1 MIVILMGVSGAGKTT
16 IGRRLAA
23 ILNWCFVEGD
33 DLHPWQNVQKMSQG
47 LPLSDRDREPWL
59 MQIRERIVALQQQG
73 QSAIITCSAL
83 KRRYRDILHP
93 QPDGSIQFVYLKNDA
108 TTLRSRLEHRPGHFM
123 KAEMLDSQLATLE
136 EPENAI
142 VVPVSDTKT
151 PEQIAIDIATQLHLV

>member
-23 ILNWCFVEGD
+23 ILDWCFVEGD

-73 QSAIITCSAL
+73 QSAIITCSRHLAIGV
-83 KRRYRDILHP
+83 K
-93 QPDGSIQFVYLKNDA
+93 
-108 TTLRSRLEHRPGHFM
+108 LEQAP
-123 KAEMLDSQLATLE
+123 KCQSS
-136 EPENAI
+136 
-142 VVPVSDTKT
+142 VPVF
-151 PEQIAIDIATQLHLV
+151 AAVVFVWL